1 MREIY
6 IIGIGD
12 STGVVVGASH
22 LEGGEGY
29 PPQRVQSLTFRRIA
43 SDEVAFPLDLAPED
57 VRERVKQAFNNLF
70 PQSQSIPDNL

>member
-43 SDEVAFPLDLAPED
+43 PDEVALPMDLVPKD
-57 VRERVKQAFNNLF
+57 VVQRVRQAFNNLF
-70 PQSQSIPDNL
+70 PQSQAIPDNL